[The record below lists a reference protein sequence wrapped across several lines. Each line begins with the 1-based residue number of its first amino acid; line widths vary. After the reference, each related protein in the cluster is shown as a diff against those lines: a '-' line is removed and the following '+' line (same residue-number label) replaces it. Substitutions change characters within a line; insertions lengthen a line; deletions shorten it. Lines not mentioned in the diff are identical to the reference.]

1 MLQRRDFTSFYN
13 RPPCLGEPCLVRII
27 ETPILIRKDSIFDLD
42 MQLMILYVYFIS
54 RTRFFRSNLSDI
66 YPTNDKGGSSM
77 KKLLVILLLGL
88 FLAGCGQ
95 SLRESEFYDH
105 GSHYK
110 NFDHLA
116 FSWFGYKNVTD
127 QHVEQSKNQPWWG
140 IEIDQT
146 GR

>member
-1 MLQRRDFTSFYN
+1 
-13 RPPCLGEPCLVRII
+13 
-27 ETPILIRKDSIFDLD
+27 
-42 MQLMILYVYFIS
+42 
-54 RTRFFRSNLSDI
+54 
-66 YPTNDKGGSSM
+66 M

-95 SLRESEFYDH
+95 SLRESEFYEH

-127 QHVEQSKNQPWWG
+127 ADVERSKNQPWWG
-140 IEIDQT
+140 IEVNQSL
-146 GR
+146 R